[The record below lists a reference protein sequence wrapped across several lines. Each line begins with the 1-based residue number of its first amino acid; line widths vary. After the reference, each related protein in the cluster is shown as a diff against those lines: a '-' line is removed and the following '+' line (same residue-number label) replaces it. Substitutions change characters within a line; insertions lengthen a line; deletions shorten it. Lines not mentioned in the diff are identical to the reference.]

1 MNPIAFTDACVLIA
15 LSYAALKL
23 KHRLFME
30 RYELWSAPLLTG
42 LACIIIML
50 QPHFGDPF
58 AAVLYCIPIIM
69 AGLRFGWMIALLSTL
84 PPAIFLLMSE
94 PFEESSFLRIL
105 QELLAPAFVSS
116 WFHKKESASAYA
128 EIPFMDGLKIC
139 GILGLTRFLFGGYL
153 YTNTH
158 IVDYFSQLLPLLLFA
173 LVIIVLIAMY
183 NDDNRTWVLQHR
195 LEIQAN
201 QDRLTGLP
209 NLRSF
214 MNIAQNTA
222 RRRPLSI
229 MMIDIDNF
237 KRFNDTYG
245 HLQGDLLLCE
255 VGQLLSS
262 IIHEHDYAAR
272 YGGEEFI
279 VLSHIT
285 DNAQL
290 SAYAHKLCHA
300 VSTHQSHSQEGIGVT
315 ISIGVSVSFNPQA
328 DLLRIIS
335 EADEALYASKHD
347 GKNRFTLHPSIMG
360 ITTKN
365 A

>member
-69 AGLRFGWMIALLSTL
+69 AGLRFGWVISLLSTL
-84 PPAIFLLMSE
+84 PPSLFLLIHE
-94 PFEESSFLRIL
+94 PVEISSFLQIV
-105 QELLAPAFVSS
+105 QELLAPALVSS

-128 EIPFMDGLKIC
+128 EISFMDGLKIC
-139 GILGLTRFLFGGYL
+139 GMLGLSRFLFGGYI
-153 YTNTH
+153 YTNTT
-158 IVDYFSQLLPLLLFA
+158 IVDYFSQLLLLLLFA

-183 NDDNRTWVLQHR
+183 NEDNRTWVFQHR

-229 MMIDIDNF
+229 MMVDIDNF
-237 KRFNDTYG
+237 KLYNDTYG
-245 HLQGDLLLCE
+245 HLQGDLLLYE

-262 IIHEHDYAAR
+262 TIHEHDYAAR

-279 VLSHIT
+279 VLSHLT
-285 DNAQL
+285 EDSQL

-300 VSTHQSHSQEGIGVT
+300 VASHHSSCVERTGVT
-315 ISIGVSVSFNPQA
+315 VSIGISVSFNAQA
-328 DLLRIIS
+328 DLLRTIS
-335 EADEALYASKHD
+335 EADEALYASKHS
-347 GKNRFTLHPSIMG
+347 GKNRFTLYHSINR
-360 ITTKN
+360 IIAKN